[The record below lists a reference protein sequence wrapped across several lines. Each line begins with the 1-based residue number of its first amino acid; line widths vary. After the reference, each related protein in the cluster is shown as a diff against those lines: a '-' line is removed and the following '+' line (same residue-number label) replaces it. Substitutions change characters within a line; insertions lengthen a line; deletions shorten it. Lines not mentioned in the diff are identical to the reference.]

1 MYQETD
7 MERNFTERNYRIL
20 SHATFVAECINISMD
35 YKYNTEQIA
44 LFSVTEG
51 GISWQ
56 TIGKVVSFDYIKKQ
70 TRNYSL
76 TDKRT

>member
-20 SHATFVAECINISMD
+20 SHATFVAECINKSVD

-44 LFSVTEG
+44 LFSVKKVE
-51 GISWQ
+51 SR
-56 TIGKVVSFDYIKKQ
+56 GKQLEK
-70 TRNYSL
+70 
-76 TDKRT
+76 